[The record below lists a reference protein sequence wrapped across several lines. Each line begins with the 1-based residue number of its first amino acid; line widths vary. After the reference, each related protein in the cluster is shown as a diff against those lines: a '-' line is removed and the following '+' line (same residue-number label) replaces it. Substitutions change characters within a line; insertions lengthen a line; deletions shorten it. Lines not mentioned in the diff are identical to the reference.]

1 MGGRRQ
7 QRRAPEG
14 RARIRSDG
22 LELEGVVTP
31 LHSAGFPYWELAPGR
46 WAEAVDGLCALG
58 IPALRLDL
66 PWALHERAP
75 GVFEWG
81 ARRPELDV
89 ERLLGLAAARG
100 LRVLCRPGPWIP
112 RAPGCDGIPERLATR
127 GATGPH
133 PPSCASEELLHEGR
147 AWLRFVASR
156 LERFV
161 HPDGPVAV
169 WIAAGPGPVPS
180 PFGAGLLDRSDASL
194 SVYARFVKVK
204 YPPASTP
211 VGLPPPGGPVSAG
224 DLERSCAWIEA
235 GEAAQRAAIEAQL
248 ELRPRTAGR
257 EALATLAAIPDT
269 PIASG
274 GDAEA
279 TRFSVDA
286 VTLLFP
292 DAPMD
297 FRDLRLLGLRAD
309 GLGSVAGI
317 ANVPSSE
324 TLLEPAASLD
334 PPTAAA
340 VLAMSGTRALDLD
353 TLIPRSAFAEF
364 GAPLDRFG
372 SAARGSGAAWREL
385 FRSLAAIDHSALTR
399 RSDLLLLANRELCR
413 VREACSGP
421 SPAARLGSRED
432 LLIRLAPRELGLRDT
447 PSRDHAAS
455 FLALFDGLRRAGIA
469 FSVADTSV
477 SAHRL
482 RAERAV
488 ALVCFEHI
496 SRPLAKRLF
505 EWVAEGGTLIIGPR
519 LPSSDW
525 MEAPLSLPPAPG
537 RPAERKRGPAR
548 LRFGELVLEEVDLFE
563 TGDPVLEHAA
573 GMLATA
579 HAYGRGRIVQF
590 GFRLPWGA
598 AECDEASLTRILT
611 ALAHAAGIGS
621 SYLASDPAVETE
633 FFVGAERRFMFLANP
648 TPQDRVVTVALGAGE
663 AIREV
668 RGAGEH
674 LRAGEPL
681 EIAGCSVL
689 LRELVQL

>member
-1 MGGRRQ
+1 M
-7 QRRAPEG
+7 RAE
-14 RARIRSDG
+14 G
-22 LELEGVVTP
+22 LELEGTVAP

-46 WAEAVDGLCALG
+46 WPGALDGLRALG

-81 ARRPELDV
+81 ERRPELDL
-89 ERLLGLAAARG
+89 EQLLVLAAARG

-127 GATGPH
+127 ASAGPH
-133 PPSCASEELLHEGR
+133 PPSCASEELLHESQ
-147 AWLRFVASR
+147 AWLRFVAAR

-161 HPDGPVAV
+161 YPDGPIVAWLAV
-169 WIAAGPGPVPS
+169 GPGPVPS
-180 PFGAGLLDRSDASL
+180 PFGSGLLDRSDAAR
-194 SVYARFVKVK
+194 SVYARFVHVK
-204 YPPASTP
+204 YPPASIP
-211 VGLPPPGGPVSAG
+211 VGPPPLEGPVSAG
-224 DLERSCAWIEA
+224 DLERCCAWIEA

-248 ELRPRTAGR
+248 ELRPRCGGR
-257 EALATLAAIPDT
+257 DALATLAAIPDT

-279 TRFSVDA
+279 TRSGVDA

-292 DAPMD
+292 EAPAD

-317 ANVPSSE
+317 ASVPSSE

-334 PPTAAA
+334 PATAAA
-340 VLAMSGTRALDLD
+340 VLAMSGARSLDLD
-353 TLIPRSAFAEF
+353 TLLPRRAFAEF
-364 GAPLDRFG
+364 GAPLDRSG

-385 FRSLAAIDHSALTR
+385 FRSLSAINHSALTR

-421 SPAARLGSRED
+421 SPAAGLDSRED
-432 LLIRLAPRELGLRDT
+432 LLIRLVRGELELRDA

-469 FSVADTSV
+469 FSVADTSI
-477 SAHRL
+477 SARRL
-482 RAERAV
+482 QAQRVV
-488 ALVCFEHI
+488 ALVCFDHI

-505 EWVAEGGTLIIGPR
+505 EWVGEGGTLIIGPR
-519 LPSSDW
+519 LPCSDW
-525 MEAPLSLPPAPG
+525 METPLALPPPPG
-537 RPAERKRGPAR
+537 QRAECKRGPAR
-548 LRFGELVLEEVDLFE
+548 LRFGELVLEELDLFT
-563 TGDPVLEHAA
+563 TGDPVLERAA
-573 GMLATA
+573 GILATA
-579 HAYGRGRIVQF
+579 YAYGRGRIVQF

-598 AECDEASLTRILT
+598 AECDEASLTRIVSV
-611 ALAHAAGIGS
+611 LARAAGVEA
-621 SYLASDPAVETE
+621 SYLASDPTVETE
-633 FFVGAERRFMFLANP
+633 LFVGAVRRFLFLANP
-648 TPQDRVVTVALGAGE
+648 TPQDRVVTLALEVGE
-663 AIREV
+663 GMREV
-668 RGAGEH
+668 RGVGEH
-674 LRAGEPL
+674 LRAGEPF
-681 EIAGCSVL
+681 AVPGCSVL